1 MEKDNFRTIGLNTPL
16 DKEIQSCLLK
26 YFRLVQ
32 NKTNI
37 DCKKKRKQAQYYRK
51 DPKIKL
57 RKKKWQNLEFMK
69 FSDLMTAII

>member
-1 MEKDNFRTIGLNTPL
+1 MEKDNFRTIGLNTPC

-32 NKTNI
+32 NKKKI
-37 DCKKKRKQAQYYRK
+37 FIVKKKWKQAQYYRK

-57 RKKKWQNLEFMK
+57 RKK
-69 FSDLMTAII
+69 MTKPRVHEI